1 MNSEINY
8 KYPSVPDLRER
19 AKSKI
24 PKFAFEYLDGG
35 CNDDVNLKKNTLRIR
50 DIELKPKYLVDY
62 QPPSLKTELFGHVY
76 DAPFVISPVGLQG
89 LMWPKS
95 PEILA
100 KAAFEHNI
108 PFVLST
114 VTTASIEKIA
124 QITDGNTWFQLYHP
138 AEQSVTKDILKR
150 AE

>member
-50 DIELKPKYLVDY
+50 DI
-62 QPPSLKTELFGHVY
+62 
-76 DAPFVISPVGLQG
+76 
-89 LMWPKS
+89 
-95 PEILA
+95 
-100 KAAFEHNI
+100 
-108 PFVLST
+108 
-114 VTTASIEKIA
+114 
-124 QITDGNTWFQLYHP
+124 
-138 AEQSVTKDILKR
+138 
-150 AE
+150 